1 MAKIV
6 WTIKAQSRF
15 DSIFETCIDEFGHRS
30 ANKLYDLVFKKVDQL
45 VKYPVSCSP
54 EPLLNN
60 RKENFRSCVIRKP
73 LKMVYR
79 YIEHIDTVLIVN
91 FWDMRRNP
99 DALKGDI

>member
-45 VKYPVSCSP
+45 IKYPVSCSP
-54 EPLLNN
+54 EPLLRTAKKTSGRALSVNH
-60 RKENFRSCVIRKP
+60 
-73 LKMVYR
+73 LKWC
-79 YIEHIDTVLIVN
+79 IDTLN
-91 FWDMRRNP
+91 TLTPF
-99 DALKGDI
+99 